1 MNVTHGKK
9 CLQQLH
15 QRCHVVPQKVL
26 CCLQLQT
33 PDLVSEPNFVATV
46 NLVANLFVV
55 EHHEKVEQDHMVGS
69 CLGYQ
74 RVEVM
79 KKFVG

>member
-9 CLQQLH
+9 CSQQLH
-15 QRCHVVPQKVL
+15 QRYHVVPQRVI
-26 CCLQLQT
+26 CCLQHQT

-46 NLVANLFVV
+46 NLVANLFAV
-55 EHHEKVEQDHMVGS
+55 ERHEKVEQDHMVGS

-74 RVEVM
+74 RGRSYENI
-79 KKFVG
+79 GG

>member
-1 MNVTHGKK
+1 
-9 CLQQLH
+9 
-15 QRCHVVPQKVL
+15 VL
-26 CCLQLQT
+26 CCLQRQT

-55 EHHEKVEQDHMVGS
+55 ERHGKVEQDHMVGS

-74 RVEVM
+74 RGRSNENI
-79 KKFVG
+79 VG

>member
-1 MNVTHGKK
+1 
-9 CLQQLH
+9 
-15 QRCHVVPQKVL
+15 
-26 CCLQLQT
+26 
-33 PDLVSEPNFVATV
+33 VSEPNFIAAV

-74 RVEVM
+74 RVQVM
-79 KKFVG
+79 KKLWVEALGKLRLAKTVGKLFGRGAMAGIF